1 MNFFSDFKISFLRIK
16 KGSIRYR
23 KAGSGPPILM
33 LHGNPQTHVMWH
45 KVSPELV
52 IIIQLFVQIFQDMVN
67 LSNLHYH
74 IIMRGIQK
82 FKWRLIC

>member
-1 MNFFSDFKISFLRIK
+1 MNFFSDFKISFLKIK

-52 IIIQLFVQIFQDMVN
+52 NNYTVICPDIPGYGKSCKPT
-67 LSNLHYH
+67 LSHNHE
-74 IIMRGIQK
+74 
-82 FKWRLIC
+82 